1 MLDGFG
7 AYEEKQDKRHDQK
20 YEAERQ
26 RRIVRALG
34 KLEEVT
40 QASSCCNE
48 LPDDGTRKSKADR
61 HLEAAE
67 HPRRHRGNI
76 DLTQQDHT
84 ATAKGPHAVDQKLIY
99 ILDTAVDGKEYKH
112 RNEDYRQSNL
122 RRQFD
127 TEPITNSGASMTR
140 GIAFRSIMTG

>member
-48 LPDDGTRKSKADR
+48 LPNDGTRKSKADR

-67 HPRRHRGNI
+67 HPCRDRGNI

-84 ATAKGPHAVDQKLIY
+84 ATAKGPHAVDQQLID
-99 ILDTAVDGKEYKH
+99 ILDTAVDGEEYKH
-112 RNEDYRQSNL
+112 RNEDYRRAIFEGSSIPSQ
-122 RRQFD
+122 
-127 TEPITNSGASMTR
+127 ITNSGASMTEES
-140 GIAFRSIMTG
+140 RSVAS